1 MSERAERG
9 KMANDKY
16 SGSYNAGPQLPSY
29 MKKNVTTAKR
39 ATQATATRST
49 AKSGASSARTSAAA
63 KRTTTAHSTVTR
75 STTTRSTAS
84 HSSARG
90 STARSSSTRSSATHS
105 TAARSNS
112 AHSTAAKANTQR
124 TANQAQHKKHK
135 KKKSGSGAL
144 KWIALAAAALVCVII
159 IVSIANSGGADAVA
173 DMDKLMQTGKRFKA
187 GVKLIG
193 VDVSGMTPEEAT
205 GLVKNAAEKKLK
217 TVAVTISCGENSWTL
232 DSAAMG
238 MGYDIADAL
247 ADGLNFGRGEDDN
260 TVVITGAGVGEFDAK
275 YTWDREKIISA
286 LTAMSQTV
294 NTEATAAYA
303 EPVTDW
309 EQEERFIYHTGEE
322 GITLNEEATADAIE
336 KALEQGD
343 FECTV
348 EATVNAVL
356 PGGSIEELKAATS
369 FIASYTT
376 KFSARKD
383 DEVKQ
388 NRKFNIQKAADIIN
402 GNTVQPGEEWSFNTV
417 VGPRTYE
424 LGWKGANGI
433 SGGKE
438 YTIQAGGGICQV
450 STTLYNALLC
460 ANMEIVDRRA
470 HTIPSDYVP
479 IGLDATVD
487 TRGIDFVWK
496 NNTDMPV
503 YIFAKV
509 EKVEGSSSRHTIT
522 VYVYGTPL
530 PEGVTYQSRNEIK
543 EQASRQSEAIYTND
557 PSIPTGYQLE
567 RVQGHKYYVAEAY
580 QDKYV
585 DGKLVES
592 KLLYTDKYKGNPPEV
607 SIGTGAALA
616 AGQTPDPSWKPYGTA
631 LEDAN

>member
-1 MSERAERG
+1 
-9 KMANDKY
+9 MANDKY

-29 MKKNVTTAKR
+29 MKKNTAAAKR
-39 ATQATATRST
+39 TAAQGTAARS
-49 AKSGASSARTSAAA
+49 AAQSARTSAAA
-63 KRTTTAHSTVTR
+63 KRTTAAHGT
-75 STTTRSTAS
+75 
-84 HSSARG
+84 
-90 STARSSSTRSSATHS
+90 ATHS
-105 TAARSNS
+105 TAARGTTSRS
-112 AHSTAAKANTQR
+112 YARSSAQHSAAARSSATRSTAAHSTAAKANTR
-124 TANQAQHKKHK
+124 HAANQVQHKKRK
-135 KKKSGSGAL
+135 RKKSGSGAL

-159 IVSIANSGGADAVA
+159 IISISNSSGADAVA

-217 TVAVTISCGENSWTL
+217 TVAVTIGSGENSWTL
-232 DSAAMG
+232 DSDAMG
-238 MGYDIADAL
+238 MGYDIAEAL

-260 TVVITGAGVGEFDAK
+260 TVVITGAGEGEFDAK
-275 YTWDREKIISA
+275 YTWDRGKIISA
-286 LTAMSQTV
+286 LAAMSQSI

-309 EQEERFIYHTGEE
+309 SQEERFIYHAGEE

-336 KALEQGD
+336 KALGQGE
-343 FECTV
+343 FVCTV

-356 PGGSIEELKAATS
+356 PGGNIDDLKAATS

-376 KFSARKD
+376 KFSARRD

-402 GNTVQPGEEWSFNTV
+402 GNTIQPGEEWSFNTV

-479 IGLDATVD
+479 VGLDATVD

-496 NNTDMPV
+496 NNTDMPA
-503 YIFAKV
+503 YIFARV

-522 VYVYGTPL
+522 VYVYGKPL
-530 PEGVTYQSRNEIK
+530 PEGVTYQSRNEII
-543 EQASRQSEAIYTND
+543 EERSRQDEAIYTND
-557 PSIPTGYQLE
+557 ASIPTGYQLE

-585 DGKLVES
+585 DGKLAES

-607 SIGTGAALA
+607 SIGTGAPLA
-616 AGQTPDPSWKPYGTA
+616 SGQTPDPAWKPYGTP

>member
-1 MSERAERG
+1 MPKRAERG

-29 MKKNVTTAKR
+29 MKKNTTAAKR
-39 ATQATATRST
+39 TAAQGTAARST
-49 AKSGASSARTSAAA
+49 APSARTSAAA
-63 KRTTTAHSTVTR
+63 KRTTATR
-75 STTTRSTAS
+75 STATRSTAS
-84 HSSARG
+84 RSSARS
-90 STARSSSTRSSATHS
+90 STAHSAAARSTASRSSARSST
-105 TAARSNS
+105 
-112 AHSTAAKANTQR
+112 AHSAAAKANTR
-124 TANQAQHKKHK
+124 HAANQVQHKKRK
-135 KKKSGSGAL
+135 RKKSGSGAL
-144 KWIALAAAALVCVII
+144 KWIALAAAALICVII

-217 TVAVTISCGENSWTL
+217 TVAVTISSGENSWTL
-232 DSAAMG
+232 DSDAMG

-260 TVVITGAGVGEFDAK
+260 TVVITDGGVGEFDAK
-275 YTWDREKIISA
+275 YTWDRGKIISA
-286 LTAMSQTV
+286 LAAMSQSI

-309 EQEERFIYHTGEE
+309 SQEERFIYHAGEE

-336 KALEQGD
+336 KALEQGE
-343 FECTV
+343 FVCTV

-356 PGGSIEELKAATS
+356 PGGNIDDLKAATS

-376 KFSARKD
+376 KFSARRD

-402 GNTVQPGEEWSFNTV
+402 GNTIQPGEEWSFNTV

-479 IGLDATVD
+479 VGLDATVD

-496 NNTDMPV
+496 NNTDMPA

-509 EKVEGSSSRHTIT
+509 ENVEGSSSRHTIT
-522 VYVYGTPL
+522 VYVYGKPL
-530 PEGVTYQSRNEIK
+530 PEGVTYQSRNEII
-543 EQASRQSEAIYTND
+543 EERSRQDEAIYTND
-557 PSIPTGYQLE
+557 ASIPTGYQLE

-585 DGKLVES
+585 DGKLAES

-607 SIGTGAALA
+607 SIGTGAPLA
-616 AGQTPDPSWKPYGTA
+616 SGQTPDPAWQPYGTA
-631 LEDAN
+631 LKDAN

>member
-1 MSERAERG
+1 
-9 KMANDKY
+9 MANDKY

-29 MKKNVTTAKR
+29 MKKNTTAAKR
-39 ATQATATRST
+39 TAAQGTATRS
-49 AKSGASSARTSAAA
+49 AASSARTSAAA
-63 KRTTTAHSTVTR
+63 KRTTAAHTTATR
-75 STTTRSTAS
+75 STATRSTATRSTAS
-84 HSSARG
+84 RSSARG
-90 STARSSSTRSSATHS
+90 SAQHGAAT
-105 TAARSNS
+105 
-112 AHSTAAKANTQR
+112 HSTAAKANTR
-124 TANQAQHKKHK
+124 HAANQVQHKKRK
-135 KKKSGSGAL
+135 RKKSGSGAL

-159 IVSIANSGGADAVA
+159 IISISNSSGADAVA

-217 TVAVTISCGENSWTL
+217 TVAVTISSGENSWTL
-232 DSAAMG
+232 DSDAMG
-238 MGYDIADAL
+238 MGYDIAEAL

-260 TVVITGAGVGEFDAK
+260 TVVITGAGEGEFDAK
-275 YTWDREKIISA
+275 YTWDRGKIISA
-286 LTAMSQTV
+286 LAAMSQSI

-309 EQEERFIYHTGEE
+309 SQEERFIYHAGEE

-336 KALEQGD
+336 KALGQGE
-343 FECTV
+343 FVCTV

-356 PGGSIEELKAATS
+356 PGGNIDDLKAATS

-376 KFSARKD
+376 KFSARRD

-402 GNTVQPGEEWSFNTV
+402 GNTIQPGEEWSFNTV

-479 IGLDATVD
+479 VGLDATVD

-496 NNTDMPV
+496 NNTDMPA
-503 YIFAKV
+503 YIFARV
-509 EKVEGSSSRHTIT
+509 EKVEGSSSRNTIT
-522 VYVYGTPL
+522 VYVYGKPL
-530 PEGVTYQSRNEIK
+530 PEGVTYKSRNEII
-543 EQASRQSEAIYTND
+543 EEASRQAEAIYTND
-557 PSIPTGYQLE
+557 ASIPTGYQLE

-585 DGKLVES
+585 DGKLAES

-607 SIGTGAALA
+607 SIGTGAPLA
-616 AGQTPDPSWKPYGTA
+616 SGQTPDPAWKPYGTP

>member
-1 MSERAERG
+1 
-9 KMANDKY
+9 MANDKY

-29 MKKNVTTAKR
+29 MKKKVTTAKR
-39 ATQATATRST
+39 TTQPAAARST
-49 AKSGASSARTSAAA
+49 AKSGAASARTSAAA
-63 KRTTTAHSTVTR
+63 KRTTT
-75 STTTRSTAS
+75 TRSTAERS
-84 HSSARG
+84 TTSRSSARG
-90 STARSSSTRSSATHS
+90 SAQHGAATRS
-105 TAARSNS
+105 TA
-112 AHSTAAKANTQR
+112 AHSTAAKANTRR
-124 TANQAQHKKHK
+124 TANQAQHKKRK
-135 KKKSGSGAL
+135 RKKSGSGAL
-144 KWIALAAAALVCVII
+144 KWIALAAAALICVIV
-159 IVSIANSGGADAVA
+159 IVSVSNSGGADAVA

-217 TVAVTISCGENSWTL
+217 TVAVTISSGENSWTL

-260 TVVITGAGVGEFDAK
+260 TVVITDGGVGEFDAK
-275 YTWDREKIISA
+275 YTWDRGKIISA
-286 LTAMSQTV
+286 LAAMSQSI

-309 EQEERFIYHTGEE
+309 SQEERFIYHAGEE

-336 KALEQGD
+336 KALGQGE
-343 FECTV
+343 FVCTV

-356 PGGSIEELKAATS
+356 PGGNIDDLKAATS

-376 KFSARKD
+376 KFSARRD

-402 GNTVQPGEEWSFNTV
+402 GNTIQPGEEWSFNTV

-479 IGLDATVD
+479 VGLDATVD

-496 NNTDMPV
+496 NNTDMPA

-509 EKVEGSSSRHTIT
+509 ENVEGSSSRHTIT
-522 VYVYGTPL
+522 VYVYGKPL
-530 PEGVTYQSRNEIK
+530 PEGVTYQSRNEII
-543 EQASRQSEAIYTND
+543 EERSRQDEAIYTND
-557 PSIPTGYQLE
+557 ASIPTGYQLE

-585 DGKLVES
+585 DGKLAES

-607 SIGTGAALA
+607 SIGAGAPLA
-616 AGQTPDPSWKPYGTA
+616 SGQTPDPAWQPYGTA
-631 LEDAN
+631 LKDAN

>member
-1 MSERAERG
+1 
-9 KMANDKY
+9 MANDKY
-16 SGSYNAGPQLPSY
+16 SGGYNAGPQLPSY
-29 MKKNVTTAKR
+29 MKKKVTTAKR
-39 ATQATATRST
+39 TTQPAAARST
-49 AKSGASSARTSAAA
+49 AASARTSAAA
-63 KRTTTAHSTVTR
+63 KRTTT
-75 STTTRSTAS
+75 TRSTAERS
-84 HSSARG
+84 TTSRSSARS
-90 STARSSSTRSSATHS
+90 STAHSAAARSSATRS
-105 TAARSNS
+105 TA
-112 AHSTAAKANTQR
+112 AHSTAAKANTR
-124 TANQAQHKKHK
+124 HAANQVQHKKRK
-135 KKKSGSGAL
+135 RKKSGSGAL
-144 KWIALAAAALVCVII
+144 KWIALAAAALICVIV

-217 TVAVTISCGENSWTL
+217 TVAVTISSGENSWTL
-232 DSAAMG
+232 DSDAMG

-260 TVVITGAGVGEFDAK
+260 TVVITDGGVGEFDAK
-275 YTWDREKIISA
+275 YTWDRGKIMSA
-286 LTAMSQTV
+286 LAAMSQSI

-309 EQEERFIYHTGEE
+309 TQEERFIYHAGEE

-336 KALEQGD
+336 KALGQGE
-343 FECTV
+343 FVCTV

-356 PGGSIEELKAATS
+356 PGGNIDDLKAATS

-376 KFSARKD
+376 KFSARRD

-402 GNTVQPGEEWSFNTV
+402 GNTIQPGEEWSFNTV

-438 YTIQAGGGICQV
+438 YTIQAGGGICQP

-470 HTIPSDYVP
+470 HSIPSDYVP
-479 IGLDATVD
+479 VGLDATVD
-487 TRGIDFVWK
+487 TRGLDFVWR

-503 YIFAKV
+503 YIFARV
-509 EKVEGSSSRHTIT
+509 EKVEGSSSRNTIT
-522 VYVYGTPL
+522 VYVYGKPL
-530 PEGVTYQSRNEIK
+530 PEGVTYKSRSEIV
-543 EQASRQSEAIYTND
+543 EEHSRQDEVIYTND

-607 SIGTGAALA
+607 SIGTGAPLA
-616 AGQTPDPSWKPYGTA
+616 SGQTPDPAWKPYGTP

>member
-1 MSERAERG
+1 
-9 KMANDKY
+9 MANDKY

-29 MKKNVTTAKR
+29 MKKKVTTAKR
-39 ATQATATRST
+39 TTQPAAARST
-49 AKSGASSARTSAAA
+49 AKSGAASARTSAAA
-63 KRTTTAHSTVTR
+63 KRTTT
-75 STTTRSTAS
+75 TRSTAERS
-84 HSSARG
+84 TTSRSSARG
-90 STARSSSTRSSATHS
+90 SAQHGAATRS
-105 TAARSNS
+105 TA
-112 AHSTAAKANTQR
+112 AHSTAAKANTRR
-124 TANQAQHKKHK
+124 TANQAQHKKRK
-135 KKKSGSGAL
+135 RKKSGSGAL
-144 KWIALAAAALVCVII
+144 KWIALAAAALICVII

-217 TVAVTISCGENSWTL
+217 TVAVTISSGENSWTL
-232 DSAAMG
+232 DSDAMG

-260 TVVITGAGVGEFDAK
+260 TVVITGGGVGEFDAK
-275 YTWDREKIISA
+275 YTWDRGKIMSA
-286 LTAMSQTV
+286 LAAMSQSI

-309 EQEERFIYHTGEE
+309 TQEERFIYHTGEE

-336 KALEQGD
+336 KALEQGE
-343 FECTV
+343 FVCTV

-356 PGGSIEELKAATS
+356 PGGNIDDLKAATS

-376 KFSARKD
+376 KFSARRD

-402 GNTVQPGEEWSFNTV
+402 GNTIQPGEEWSFNTA

-479 IGLDATVD
+479 VGLDATVD

-496 NNTDMPV
+496 NNTDMPS

-509 EKVEGSSSRHTIT
+509 ENVEGSSSRHTIT
-522 VYVYGTPL
+522 VYVYGKPL
-530 PEGVTYQSRNEIK
+530 PEGVTYKSRNEII
-543 EQASRQSEAIYTND
+543 EEASRQAEAIYTND

-585 DGKLVES
+585 DGKLAES

-607 SIGTGAALA
+607 SIGTGAPLA
-616 AGQTPDPSWKPYGTA
+616 SGQTPDPAWQPYGTA
-631 LEDAN
+631 LKDAN

>member
-1 MSERAERG
+1 
-9 KMANDKY
+9 MANDKY

-29 MKKNVTTAKR
+29 MKKNTTAAKR
-39 ATQATATRST
+39 TAAQGTATRS
-49 AKSGASSARTSAAA
+49 AASSARTSAAA
-63 KRTTTAHSTVTR
+63 KRTTAAHTTA
-75 STTTRSTAS
+75 TRSTATRS
-84 HSSARG
+84 TATRSTAKRSSARG
-90 STARSSSTRSSATHS
+90 SAQHGAAT
-105 TAARSNS
+105 
-112 AHSTAAKANTQR
+112 HSTAAKANTR
-124 TANQAQHKKHK
+124 HAANQVQHKKRK
-135 KKKSGSGAL
+135 RKKSGSGAL
-144 KWIALAAAALVCVII
+144 KWIALAAAALICVII

-217 TVAVTISCGENSWTL
+217 TVAVTISSGENSWTL
-232 DSAAMG
+232 DSDAMG
-238 MGYDIADAL
+238 MGYDIAEAL

-260 TVVITGAGVGEFDAK
+260 TVVITGAGEGEFDAK
-275 YTWDREKIISA
+275 YTWDRGKIISA
-286 LTAMSQTV
+286 LAAMSQSI

-309 EQEERFIYHTGEE
+309 TQEERFIYHTGEE

-336 KALEQGD
+336 KALGQGE
-343 FECTV
+343 FVCTV

-356 PGGSIEELKAATS
+356 PGGNIDDLKAATS

-376 KFSARKD
+376 KFSARRD

-402 GNTVQPGEEWSFNTV
+402 GNTIQPGEEWSFNTV

-479 IGLDATVD
+479 VGLDATVD

-496 NNTDMPV
+496 NNTDMPA

-509 EKVEGSSSRHTIT
+509 EKVEGSSSRNTIT
-522 VYVYGTPL
+522 VYVYGKPL
-530 PEGVTYQSRNEIK
+530 PEGVTYQSRNEII
-543 EQASRQSEAIYTND
+543 EERSRQDEAIYTND
-557 PSIPTGYQLE
+557 ASIPTGYQLE

-585 DGKLVES
+585 DGKLAES

-607 SIGTGAALA
+607 SIGTGAPLA
-616 AGQTPDPSWKPYGTA
+616 SGQTPDPAWKPYGTP

>member
-1 MSERAERG
+1 
-9 KMANDKY
+9 MANDKY

-29 MKKNVTTAKR
+29 MKKNTTAAKR
-39 ATQATATRST
+39 TAAQGTATRS
-49 AKSGASSARTSAAA
+49 AASSARTSAAA
-63 KRTTTAHSTVTR
+63 KRTTAAHTTATR
-75 STTTRSTAS
+75 STATRSTAS
-84 HSSARG
+84 RSSARG
-90 STARSSSTRSSATHS
+90 SAQHGAATRS
-105 TAARSNS
+105 TA
-112 AHSTAAKANTQR
+112 AHSTAAKANTR
-124 TANQAQHKKHK
+124 HAANQVQHKKRK
-135 KKKSGSGAL
+135 RKKSGSGAL

-159 IVSIANSGGADAVA
+159 IISISNSSGADAVA

-217 TVAVTISCGENSWTL
+217 TVAVTISSGENSWTL
-232 DSAAMG
+232 DSDAMG
-238 MGYDIADAL
+238 MGYDIAEAL

-260 TVVITGAGVGEFDAK
+260 TVVITGAGEGEFDAK
-275 YTWDREKIISA
+275 YTWDRGKIISA
-286 LTAMSQTV
+286 LAAMSQSI

-303 EPVTDW
+303 E
-309 EQEERFIYHTGEE
+309 ERFIYHAGEE

-336 KALEQGD
+336 KALGQGE
-343 FECTV
+343 FVCTV

-356 PGGSIEELKAATS
+356 PGGNIDDLKAATS

-376 KFSARKD
+376 KFSARRD

-402 GNTVQPGEEWSFNTV
+402 GNTIQPGEEWSFNTV

-479 IGLDATVD
+479 VGLDATVD

-496 NNTDMPV
+496 NNTDMPA
-503 YIFAKV
+503 YIFARV
-509 EKVEGSSSRHTIT
+509 EKVEGSSSRNTIT
-522 VYVYGTPL
+522 VYVYGKPL
-530 PEGVTYQSRNEIK
+530 PEGVTYKSRNEII
-543 EQASRQSEAIYTND
+543 EEASRQAEAIYTND
-557 PSIPTGYQLE
+557 ASIPTGYQLE

-585 DGKLVES
+585 DGKLAES

-607 SIGTGAALA
+607 SIGTGAPLA
-616 AGQTPDPSWKPYGTA
+616 SGQTPDPAWKPYGTP

>member
-1 MSERAERG
+1 
-9 KMANDKY
+9 MANDKY

-29 MKKNVTTAKR
+29 MKKNTTAAKR
-39 ATQATATRST
+39 TAAQGTATRS
-49 AKSGASSARTSAAA
+49 AASSARTSAAA
-63 KRTTTAHSTVTR
+63 KRTTAAHTTATR
-75 STTTRSTAS
+75 STATRSTATRSTAS
-84 HSSARG
+84 RSSARG
-90 STARSSSTRSSATHS
+90 SAQHGAAT
-105 TAARSNS
+105 
-112 AHSTAAKANTQR
+112 HSTAAKANTR
-124 TANQAQHKKHK
+124 HAANQVQHKKRK
-135 KKKSGSGAL
+135 RKKSGSGAL
-144 KWIALAAAALVCVII
+144 KWIALAAAALICVII

-217 TVAVTISCGENSWTL
+217 TVAVTISSGENSWTL
-232 DSAAMG
+232 DSDAMG
-238 MGYDIADAL
+238 MGYDIAEAL

-260 TVVITGAGVGEFDAK
+260 TVVITGAGDGEFDAK
-275 YTWDREKIISA
+275 YTWDRGKIISA
-286 LTAMSQTV
+286 LAAMSQSI

-309 EQEERFIYHTGEE
+309 TQEERFIYHTGEE

-336 KALEQGD
+336 KALGQGE
-343 FECTV
+343 FVCTV

-356 PGGSIEELKAATS
+356 PGGNIDDLKAATS

-376 KFSARKD
+376 KFSARRD

-402 GNTVQPGEEWSFNTV
+402 GNTIQPGEEWSFNTV

-479 IGLDATVD
+479 VGLDATVD

-496 NNTDMPV
+496 NNTDMPA

-509 EKVEGSSSRHTIT
+509 EKVEGSSSRNTIT
-522 VYVYGTPL
+522 VYVYGKPL
-530 PEGVTYQSRNEIK
+530 PEGVTYQSRNEII
-543 EQASRQSEAIYTND
+543 EERSRQDEAIYTND
-557 PSIPTGYQLE
+557 ASIPTGYQLE

-585 DGKLVES
+585 DGKLAES

-607 SIGTGAALA
+607 SIGTGAPLA
-616 AGQTPDPSWKPYGTA
+616 SGQTPDPAWKPYGTP

>member
-1 MSERAERG
+1 MPERAERG

-29 MKKNVTTAKR
+29 MKKNMTTAKR
-39 ATQATATRST
+39 TTQPAAARST
-49 AKSGASSARTSAAA
+49 AKSGAASARTSAAA
-63 KRTTTAHSTVTR
+63 KRTTAAHTTA
-75 STTTRSTAS
+75 TRSTAS
-84 HSSARG
+84 RSSARS
-90 STARSSSTRSSATHS
+90 STAHSAAARSSATRS
-105 TAARSNS
+105 TA
-112 AHSTAAKANTQR
+112 AHSTAAKANTR
-124 TANQAQHKKHK
+124 HAANQVQHKKRK
-135 KKKSGSGAL
+135 RKKSGSSAL
-144 KWIALAAAALVCVII
+144 KWIALAATALICVII

-217 TVAVTISCGENSWTL
+217 TVAVTISSGENSWTL
-232 DSAAMG
+232 DSDAMG

-260 TVVITGAGVGEFDAK
+260 TVVITDGGVGEFDAK
-275 YTWDREKIISA
+275 YTWDRGKIISA
-286 LTAMSQTV
+286 LAAMSQSI

-309 EQEERFIYHTGEE
+309 SQEERFIYHAGEE

-336 KALEQGD
+336 KALEQGE
-343 FECTV
+343 FVCTV

-356 PGGSIEELKAATS
+356 PGGNIDDLKAATS

-376 KFSARKD
+376 KFSARRD

-402 GNTVQPGEEWSFNTV
+402 GNTIQPGEEWSFNTV

-433 SGGKE
+433 SGGKK

-479 IGLDATVD
+479 VGLDATVD

-496 NNTDMPV
+496 NNTDMPA

-509 EKVEGSSSRHTIT
+509 ENVEGSSSRHTIT
-522 VYVYGTPL
+522 VYVYGKPL
-530 PEGVTYQSRNEIK
+530 PEGVTYQSRNEII
-543 EQASRQSEAIYTND
+543 EERSRLDGAIYTND
-557 PSIPTGYQLE
+557 ASIPTGYQVE
-567 RVQGHKYYVAEAY
+567 DIQGHKYYVAEAY

-585 DGKLVES
+585 DGKLAES
-592 KLLYTDKYKGNPPEV
+592 KLLYTDTYGGNVPEV
-607 SIGTGAALA
+607 RVGTGAPLA
-616 AGQTPDPSWKPYGTA
+616 SGQTPDPAWQPYGTA
-631 LEDAN
+631 LKDAN

>member
-1 MSERAERG
+1 
-9 KMANDKY
+9 MANDKY

-29 MKKNVTTAKR
+29 MKKNTTAAKR
-39 ATQATATRST
+39 TAAQGTATRS
-49 AKSGASSARTSAAA
+49 AASSARTSAAA
-63 KRTTTAHSTVTR
+63 KRTTAAHTNATR
-75 STTTRSTAS
+75 STATRSTATRSTAS
-84 HSSARG
+84 RSSARG
-90 STARSSSTRSSATHS
+90 SAQHGAAT
-105 TAARSNS
+105 
-112 AHSTAAKANTQR
+112 HSTAAKANTR
-124 TANQAQHKKHK
+124 HAANQVQHKKRK
-135 KKKSGSGAL
+135 RKKSGSGAL
-144 KWIALAAAALVCVII
+144 KWIALAAAALICVII

-217 TVAVTISCGENSWTL
+217 TVAVTISSGENSWTL
-232 DSAAMG
+232 DSDAMG
-238 MGYDIADAL
+238 MGYDIAEAL

-260 TVVITGAGVGEFDAK
+260 TVVITGAGEGEFDAK
-275 YTWDREKIISA
+275 YTWDRGKIISA
-286 LTAMSQTV
+286 LAAMSQSI

-309 EQEERFIYHTGEE
+309 TQEERFIYHTGEE

-336 KALEQGD
+336 KALGQGE
-343 FECTV
+343 FVCTV

-356 PGGSIEELKAATS
+356 PGGNIDDLKAATS

-376 KFSARKD
+376 KFSARRD

-402 GNTVQPGEEWSFNTV
+402 GNTIQPGEEWSFNTV

-479 IGLDATVD
+479 VGLDATVD

-496 NNTDMPV
+496 NNTDMPA

-509 EKVEGSSSRHTIT
+509 EKVEGSSSRNTIT
-522 VYVYGTPL
+522 VYVYGKPL
-530 PEGVTYQSRNEIK
+530 PEGVTYQSRNEII
-543 EQASRQSEAIYTND
+543 EERSRQDEAIYTND
-557 PSIPTGYQLE
+557 ASIPTGYQLE

-585 DGKLVES
+585 DGKLAES

-607 SIGTGAALA
+607 SIGTGAPLA
-616 AGQTPDPSWKPYGTA
+616 SGQTPDPAWKPYGTP

>member
-1 MSERAERG
+1 
-9 KMANDKY
+9 MANDKY

-29 MKKNVTTAKR
+29 MKKKVTTAKR
-39 ATQATATRST
+39 TTQPAAARST
-49 AKSGASSARTSAAA
+49 AKSGAASSRTSAAA
-63 KRTTTAHSTVTR
+63 KRTTT
-75 STTTRSTAS
+75 TRSTAE
-84 HSSARG
+84 R
-90 STARSSSTRSSATHS
+90 STASRSSASGSAQHGAATRS
-105 TAARSNS
+105 TA
-112 AHSTAAKANTQR
+112 AHSTAAKANTRR
-124 TANQAQHKKHK
+124 TANQVQHKKRK
-135 KKKSGSGAL
+135 RKKSGSGAL
-144 KWIALAAAALVCVII
+144 KWITLAAAALICVIV
-159 IVSIANSGGADAVA
+159 IVSVSNSGGADAVA

-217 TVAVTISCGENSWTL
+217 TVAVTISSGENSWTL
-232 DSAAMG
+232 DSDAMG

-260 TVVITGAGVGEFDAK
+260 TVVITDGGVGEFDAK
-275 YTWDREKIISA
+275 YTWDRGKIISA
-286 LTAMSQTV
+286 LAAMSQSI

-309 EQEERFIYHTGEE
+309 SQEERFIYHAGEE

-336 KALEQGD
+336 KALEQGE
-343 FECTV
+343 FVCTV

-356 PGGSIEELKAATS
+356 PGGNIDDLKAATS

-376 KFSARKD
+376 KFSARRD

-402 GNTVQPGEEWSFNTV
+402 GNTIQPGEEWSFNTV

-479 IGLDATVD
+479 VGLDATVD

-496 NNTDMPV
+496 NNTDMPA

-509 EKVEGSSSRHTIT
+509 ENVEGSSSRHTIT
-522 VYVYGTPL
+522 VYVYGKPL
-530 PEGVTYQSRNEIK
+530 PEGVTYQSRNEII
-543 EQASRQSEAIYTND
+543 EERSRQDEAIYTND
-557 PSIPTGYQLE
+557 ASIPTGYQLE

-585 DGKLVES
+585 DGKLAES

-607 SIGTGAALA
+607 SIGTGAPLA
-616 AGQTPDPSWKPYGTA
+616 SGQTPDPAWQPYGTA
-631 LEDAN
+631 LKDAN

>member
-1 MSERAERG
+1 MPERAERG

-29 MKKNVTTAKR
+29 MKKKVTTAKR
-39 ATQATATRST
+39 TTQPAAARST
-49 AKSGASSARTSAAA
+49 AKSGAASARTSAAA
-63 KRTTTAHSTVTR
+63 KRTTT
-75 STTTRSTAS
+75 TRSTAERS
-84 HSSARG
+84 TASRSSARSNAQH
-90 STARSSSTRSSATHS
+90 STAARTSAARSTATHS
-105 TAARSNS
+105 TAT
-112 AHSTAAKANTQR
+112 HSTAAKANTR
-124 TANQAQHKKHK
+124 HAANQAQHKKRK
-135 KKKSGSGAL
+135 RKKSGSGVL
-144 KWIALAAAALVCVII
+144 RWIALAAAALICVIV
-159 IVSIANSGGADAVA
+159 IVSVSNSGGADAVA

-217 TVAVTISCGENSWTL
+217 TVAVTISSGENSWTL

-260 TVVITGAGVGEFDAK
+260 TVVITGGGIGEFDAK
-275 YTWDREKIISA
+275 YTWDREKIMSA
-286 LTAMSQTV
+286 LAAMSQSI

-309 EQEERFIYHTGEE
+309 TQEERFIYHTGEE

-336 KALEQGD
+336 KALEQGE
-343 FECTV
+343 FVCTV

-356 PGGSIEELKAATS
+356 PGGSIDDLKAATS

-376 KFSARKD
+376 KFSARRD

-402 GNTVQPGEEWSFNTV
+402 GNTIQPGEEWSFNTV

-438 YTIQAGGGICQV
+438 YTIQAGGGICQP

-470 HTIPSDYVP
+470 HSIPSDYVP
-479 IGLDATVD
+479 VGLDATVD
-487 TRGIDFVWK
+487 TRGLDFVWR

-503 YIFAKV
+503 YIFARV

-522 VYVYGTPL
+522 VYVYGKPL
-530 PEGVTYQSRNEIK
+530 PEGVTYKSRSEIV
-543 EQASRQSEAIYTND
+543 EEHSRQDEVIYTND

-607 SIGTGAALA
+607 SIGTGAPLA
-616 AGQTPDPSWKPYGTA
+616 SGQTPDPAWKPYGTP

>member
-1 MSERAERG
+1 
-9 KMANDKY
+9 MANDKY

-29 MKKNVTTAKR
+29 MKKNVTAAKR
-39 ATQATATRST
+39 TTQATATRST
-49 AKSGASSARTSAAA
+49 AKSGAVSARTSAAS
-63 KRTTTAHSTVTR
+63 KRTAVTHSTA
-75 STTTRSTAS
+75 TRSTA
-84 HSSARG
+84 
-90 STARSSSTRSSATHS
+90 TRS
-105 TAARSNS
+105 TAARSSS
-112 AHSTAAKANTQR
+112 AHGTAAKANTR
-124 TANQAQHKKHK
+124 HTANQAQHKKRK

-159 IVSIANSGGADAVA
+159 IVSIANSSGADAVA

-217 TVAVTISCGENSWTL
+217 TVAVTISSGENSWTL
-232 DSAAMG
+232 DADAMG

-247 ADGLNFGRGEDDN
+247 ADGLNFGRGADDN
-260 TVVITGAGVGEFDAK
+260 TVVITGGGVGEFDAR
-275 YTWDREKIISA
+275 YTWDREKILTA
-286 LTAMSQTV
+286 LAAMSQSI

-309 EQEERFIYHTGEE
+309 SQEERFIYHTGEE

-336 KALEQGD
+336 KALEQGE

-356 PGGSIEELKAATS
+356 PGGSIDELKAATS

-376 KFSARKD
+376 KFSARRD

-402 GNTVQPGEEWSFNTV
+402 GNTIQPGEEWSFNTV

-479 IGLDATVD
+479 VGLDATVD

-496 NNTDMPV
+496 NNTDMPA
-503 YIFAKV
+503 YIFARV
-509 EKVEGSSSRHTIT
+509 ESVEGSSSRHTIT
-522 VYVYGTPL
+522 VYVYGKPL
-530 PEGVTYQSRNEIK
+530 PEGVAYQSRNEII
-543 EQASRQSEAIYTND
+543 EERSRQDEAIYTND
-557 PSIPTGYQLE
+557 ASIPTGYQLE

-607 SIGTGAALA
+607 SIGTGAPLA
-616 AGQTPDPSWKPYGTA
+616 AGQKPDESWQPYGTA
-631 LEDAN
+631 LKDAN

>member
-1 MSERAERG
+1 MPERAERG

-29 MKKNVTTAKR
+29 MKKNTTAAKR
-39 ATQATATRST
+39 TAAQGTATRS
-49 AKSGASSARTSAAA
+49 AAPSARTSAAA
-63 KRTTTAHSTVTR
+63 KRTTAAHTTA
-75 STTTRSTAS
+75 TRSTAS
-84 HSSARG
+84 RSSARG
-90 STARSSSTRSSATHS
+90 SAQHGAATRS
-105 TAARSNS
+105 TA
-112 AHSTAAKANTQR
+112 AHSTAAKANTR
-124 TANQAQHKKHK
+124 HAANQVQHKKRK
-135 KKKSGSGAL
+135 RKKSGSGAL
-144 KWIALAAAALVCVII
+144 KWIALAAAALICVII

-217 TVAVTISCGENSWTL
+217 TVAVTISSGENSWTL
-232 DSAAMG
+232 DSDAMG

-260 TVVITGAGVGEFDAK
+260 TVVITDGGVGEFDAK
-275 YTWDREKIISA
+275 YTWDRGKIISA
-286 LTAMSQTV
+286 LAAMSQSI

-309 EQEERFIYHTGEE
+309 SQEERFIYHTGEE

-336 KALEQGD
+336 KALEQGE
-343 FECTV
+343 FVCTV

-356 PGGSIEELKAATS
+356 PGGNIDDLKAATS

-376 KFSARKD
+376 KFSARRD

-402 GNTVQPGEEWSFNTV
+402 GNTIQPGEEWSFNTV

-479 IGLDATVD
+479 VGLDATVD

-496 NNTDMPV
+496 NNTGYARV
-503 YIFAKV
+503 YIRQGGKRGRQLQPPYHNRLRLRQTAPR
-509 EKVEGSSSRHTIT
+509 G
-522 VYVYGTPL
+522 
-530 PEGVTYQSRNEIK
+530 RNVSIK
-543 EQASRQSEAIYTND
+543 ERDNRGTFPPGRGNI
-557 PSIPTGYQLE
+557 
-567 RVQGHKYYVAEAY
+567 HKRRFHTHGLSA
-580 QDKYV
+580 
-585 DGKLVES
+585 
-592 KLLYTDKYKGNPPEV
+592 
-607 SIGTGAALA
+607 
-616 AGQTPDPSWKPYGTA
+616 
-631 LEDAN
+631 

>member
-1 MSERAERG
+1 
-9 KMANDKY
+9 MANDKY

-29 MKKNVTTAKR
+29 MKKNTTAAKR
-39 ATQATATRST
+39 TAAQGTATRS
-49 AKSGASSARTSAAA
+49 AASSARTSAAA
-63 KRTTTAHSTVTR
+63 KRTTAAHTTATR
-75 STTTRSTAS
+75 STATRSTATRSTAS
-84 HSSARG
+84 RSSARG
-90 STARSSSTRSSATHS
+90 SAQHGAAT
-105 TAARSNS
+105 
-112 AHSTAAKANTQR
+112 HSTAAKANTR
-124 TANQAQHKKHK
+124 HAANQVQHKKRK
-135 KKKSGSGAL
+135 RKKSGSGAL
-144 KWIALAAAALVCVII
+144 KWIALAAAALICVII

-217 TVAVTISCGENSWTL
+217 TVAVTISSGENSWTL
-232 DSAAMG
+232 DSDAMG
-238 MGYDIADAL
+238 MGYDIAEAL

-260 TVVITGAGVGEFDAK
+260 TVVITGAGEGEFDAK
-275 YTWDREKIISA
+275 YTWDRGKIISA
-286 LTAMSQTV
+286 LAAMSQSI

-309 EQEERFIYHTGEE
+309 TQEERFIYHAGEE

-336 KALEQGD
+336 KALGQGE
-343 FECTV
+343 FVCTV

-356 PGGSIEELKAATS
+356 PGGNIDDLKAATS

-376 KFSARKD
+376 KFSDRRD

-479 IGLDATVD
+479 VGLDATVD

-496 NNTDMPV
+496 NNTDMPA
-503 YIFAKV
+503 YIFARV

-522 VYVYGTPL
+522 VYVYGKPL
-530 PEGVTYQSRNEIK
+530 PEGVTYQSRNEII
-543 EQASRQSEAIYTND
+543 EERSRQDEAIYTND
-557 PSIPTGYQLE
+557 ASIPTGYQLE

-585 DGKLVES
+585 DGKLAES

-607 SIGTGAALA
+607 SIGTGAPLA
-616 AGQTPDPSWKPYGTA
+616 SGQTPDPAWKPYGTP

>member
-1 MSERAERG
+1 
-9 KMANDKY
+9 MANDKY

-29 MKKNVTTAKR
+29 MKKNTAAAKR
-39 ATQATATRST
+39 TAAQGTAARST
-49 AKSGASSARTSAAA
+49 ASAARTSAAA
-63 KRTTTAHSTVTR
+63 KRTTAAHGT
-75 STTTRSTAS
+75 
-84 HSSARG
+84 
-90 STARSSSTRSSATHS
+90 ATHS
-105 TAARSNS
+105 TAARGTASRSS
-112 AHSTAAKANTQR
+112 ARSSAQHSTAARSTATHSTATRSTAAKANTRR
-124 TANQAQHKKHK
+124 TANQAQHKKRK
-135 KKKSGSGAL
+135 RKKSGSGAL
-144 KWIALAAAALVCVII
+144 KWITLAAAALICVIV
-159 IVSIANSGGADAVA
+159 IVSVSNSGGADAVA

-217 TVAVTISCGENSWTL
+217 TVAVTISSGENSWTL

-260 TVVITGAGVGEFDAK
+260 TVVITDGGVGEFDAK
-275 YTWDREKIISA
+275 YTWDRGKIISA
-286 LTAMSQTV
+286 LAAMSQSI

-309 EQEERFIYHTGEE
+309 TQEERFIYHAGEE

-336 KALEQGD
+336 KALEQGE
-343 FECTV
+343 FVCTV

-356 PGGSIEELKAATS
+356 PGGNIDDLKAATS

-376 KFSARKD
+376 KFSARRD

-402 GNTVQPGEEWSFNTV
+402 GNTIQPGEEWSFNTV

-438 YTIQAGGGICQV
+438 YTIQAGGGICQP

-470 HTIPSDYVP
+470 HSIPSDYVP
-479 IGLDATVD
+479 VGLDATVD
-487 TRGIDFVWK
+487 TRGLDFVWR

-503 YIFAKV
+503 YIFARV
-509 EKVEGSSSRHTIT
+509 EKVEGSSSRNTIT
-522 VYVYGTPL
+522 VYVYGKPL
-530 PEGVTYQSRNEIK
+530 PEGVTYKSRSEIV
-543 EQASRQSEAIYTND
+543 EEHSRQDEVIYTND

-585 DGKLVES
+585 DGKLAES

-607 SIGTGAALA
+607 SIGTGAPLA
-616 AGQTPDPSWKPYGTA
+616 PGQTPDPAWKPYGTP

>member
-1 MSERAERG
+1 
-9 KMANDKY
+9 MANDKY

-29 MKKNVTTAKR
+29 MKKNTTAAKR
-39 ATQATATRST
+39 TAAQGTATRS
-49 AKSGASSARTSAAA
+49 AASSARTSAAA
-63 KRTTTAHSTVTR
+63 KRTTAAHTTATR
-75 STTTRSTAS
+75 STATRSTAS
-84 HSSARG
+84 RSSARG
-90 STARSSSTRSSATHS
+90 SAQHGAATRS
-105 TAARSNS
+105 TA
-112 AHSTAAKANTQR
+112 AHSTAAKANTR
-124 TANQAQHKKHK
+124 HAANQAQHKKHK

-144 KWIALAAAALVCVII
+144 KWIALAAAALICVII
-159 IVSIANSGGADAVA
+159 IVSIANSSGADAVA

-217 TVAVTISCGENSWTL
+217 TVAVTISSGENSWTL
-232 DSAAMG
+232 DSDAMG
-238 MGYDIADAL
+238 MGYDIAEAL

-260 TVVITGAGVGEFDAK
+260 TVVITGAGEGEFDAK
-275 YTWDREKIISA
+275 YTWDRGKIISA
-286 LTAMSQTV
+286 LAAMSQSI

-309 EQEERFIYHTGEE
+309 SQEERFIYHAGEE

-336 KALEQGD
+336 KALGQGE
-343 FECTV
+343 FVCTV

-356 PGGSIEELKAATS
+356 PGGNIDDLKAATS

-376 KFSARKD
+376 KFSARRD

-402 GNTVQPGEEWSFNTV
+402 GNTIQPGEEWSFNTV

-479 IGLDATVD
+479 VGLDATVD

-496 NNTDMPV
+496 NNTDMPA
-503 YIFAKV
+503 YIFARV

-522 VYVYGTPL
+522 VYVYGKPL
-530 PEGVTYQSRNEIK
+530 PEGVTYQSRNEII
-543 EQASRQSEAIYTND
+543 EERSRQDEAIYTND
-557 PSIPTGYQLE
+557 ASIPTGYQLE

-585 DGKLVES
+585 DGKLAES

-607 SIGTGAALA
+607 SIGTGAPLA
-616 AGQTPDPSWKPYGTA
+616 SGQTPDPAWKPYGTP

>member
-1 MSERAERG
+1 
-9 KMANDKY
+9 MANDKY

-29 MKKNVTTAKR
+29 MKKNTTAAKR
-39 ATQATATRST
+39 TAAQGTATRS
-49 AKSGASSARTSAAA
+49 AASSARTSAAA
-63 KRTTTAHSTVTR
+63 KRTTAAHTTATR
-75 STTTRSTAS
+75 STATRSTATRSTAS
-84 HSSARG
+84 RSSARG
-90 STARSSSTRSSATHS
+90 SVQHGAAT
-105 TAARSNS
+105 
-112 AHSTAAKANTQR
+112 HSTAAKANTR
-124 TANQAQHKKHK
+124 HAANQVQHKKRK
-135 KKKSGSGAL
+135 RKKSGSGAL
-144 KWIALAAAALVCVII
+144 KWIALAAAALICVII

-217 TVAVTISCGENSWTL
+217 TVAVTISSGENSWTL
-232 DSAAMG
+232 DSDAMG
-238 MGYDIADAL
+238 MGYDIAEAL

-260 TVVITGAGVGEFDAK
+260 TVVITGAGEGEFDAK
-275 YTWDREKIISA
+275 YTWDRGKIISA
-286 LTAMSQTV
+286 LAAMSQSI

-309 EQEERFIYHTGEE
+309 TQEERFIYHTGEE

-336 KALEQGD
+336 KALGQGE
-343 FECTV
+343 FVCTV

-356 PGGSIEELKAATS
+356 PGGNIDDLKAATS

-376 KFSARKD
+376 KFSARRD

-402 GNTVQPGEEWSFNTV
+402 GNTIQPGEEWSFNTV

-479 IGLDATVD
+479 VGLDATVD

-496 NNTDMPV
+496 NNTDMPA

-509 EKVEGSSSRHTIT
+509 EKVEGSSSRNTIT
-522 VYVYGTPL
+522 VYVYGKPL
-530 PEGVTYQSRNEIK
+530 PEGVTYQSRNEII
-543 EQASRQSEAIYTND
+543 EERSRQDEAIYTND
-557 PSIPTGYQLE
+557 ASIPTGYQLE

-585 DGKLVES
+585 DGKLAES

-607 SIGTGAALA
+607 SIGTGAPLA
-616 AGQTPDPSWKPYGTA
+616 SGQTPDPAWKPYGTP

>member
-1 MSERAERG
+1 
-9 KMANDKY
+9 MANDKY

-29 MKKNVTTAKR
+29 MKKKVTTAKR
-39 ATQATATRST
+39 TTQPAAARST
-49 AKSGASSARTSAAA
+49 AKSGAASARTSAAA
-63 KRTTTAHSTVTR
+63 KRTTTTRSTAERSTTSRSSARSNAQHSTAARTSAARSTATHSTVTR
-75 STTTRSTAS
+75 ST
-84 HSSARG
+84 
-90 STARSSSTRSSATHS
+90 
-105 TAARSNS
+105 
-112 AHSTAAKANTQR
+112 AAKANTRR
-124 TANQAQHKKHK
+124 TANQAQHKKRK
-135 KKKSGSGAL
+135 RKKSGSGAL
-144 KWIALAAAALVCVII
+144 KWIALAAAALICVIV
-159 IVSIANSGGADAVA
+159 IVSVSNSGGADAVA

-217 TVAVTISCGENSWTL
+217 TVAVTISSGENSWTL
-232 DSAAMG
+232 DSDAMG
-238 MGYDIADAL
+238 MGYDIAEAL

-260 TVVITGAGVGEFDAK
+260 TVVITDGGMGEFDAK
-275 YTWDREKIISA
+275 YTWDRGKIISA
-286 LTAMSQTV
+286 LAAMSQSI

-309 EQEERFIYHTGEE
+309 TQEERFIYHTGEE

-336 KALEQGD
+336 KALEQGE
-343 FECTV
+343 FVCTV

-356 PGGSIEELKAATS
+356 PGGSIDDLKAATS

-376 KFSARKD
+376 KFSARRD

-402 GNTVQPGEEWSFNTV
+402 GNTIQPGEQWSFNTV

-433 SGGKE
+433 SGGKK

-479 IGLDATVD
+479 VGLDATVD

-503 YIFAKV
+503 YIFARV
-509 EKVEGSSSRHTIT
+509 ENVEGSSSRHTIT
-522 VYVYGTPL
+522 VYVYGKPL
-530 PEGVTYQSRNEIK
+530 PEGVTYQSRNEII
-543 EQASRQSEAIYTND
+543 EERSRLDGAIYTND
-557 PSIPTGYQLE
+557 PSIPTGYQVE
-567 RVQGHKYYVAEAY
+567 DIQGHKYYVAEAY

-585 DGKLVES
+585 DGKLAES
-592 KLLYTDKYKGNPPEV
+592 KLLYTDTYGGNVPEV
-607 SIGTGAALA
+607 RVGTGAPLA
-616 AGQTPDPSWKPYGTA
+616 PGQTPDPAWQPYGTA
-631 LEDAN
+631 LKDAN

>member
-1 MSERAERG
+1 
-9 KMANDKY
+9 MANDKY

-29 MKKNVTTAKR
+29 MKKNTTAAKR
-39 ATQATATRST
+39 TAAQGTATRS
-49 AKSGASSARTSAAA
+49 AASSARTSAAA
-63 KRTTTAHSTVTR
+63 KRTTAAHTTATR
-75 STTTRSTAS
+75 STATRSTATRSTAS
-84 HSSARG
+84 RSSARG
-90 STARSSSTRSSATHS
+90 SAQHGAAT
-105 TAARSNS
+105 
-112 AHSTAAKANTQR
+112 HSTAAKANTR
-124 TANQAQHKKHK
+124 HAANQVQHKKRK
-135 KKKSGSGAL
+135 RKKSGSGAL
-144 KWIALAAAALVCVII
+144 KWIALAAAALICVII

-217 TVAVTISCGENSWTL
+217 TVAVTISSGENSWTL
-232 DSAAMG
+232 DSDAMG
-238 MGYDIADAL
+238 MGYDIAEAL

-260 TVVITGAGVGEFDAK
+260 TVVITGAGEGEFDAK
-275 YTWDREKIISA
+275 YTWDRGKIISA
-286 LTAMSQTV
+286 LAAMSQSI

-309 EQEERFIYHTGEE
+309 TQEERFIYHTGEE

-336 KALEQGD
+336 KALGQGE
-343 FECTV
+343 FVCTV

-356 PGGSIEELKAATS
+356 PGGNIDDLKAATS

-376 KFSARKD
+376 KFSARRD

-402 GNTVQPGEEWSFNTV
+402 GNTIQPGEEWSFNTV

-479 IGLDATVD
+479 VGLDATVD

-496 NNTDMPV
+496 NNTDMPA

-509 EKVEGSSSRHTIT
+509 EKVEGSSSRNTIT
-522 VYVYGTPL
+522 VYVYGKPL
-530 PEGVTYQSRNEIK
+530 PEGVTYKSRNEII
-543 EQASRQSEAIYTND
+543 EEASRQAEAIYTND
-557 PSIPTGYQLE
+557 ASIPTGYQLE

-585 DGKLVES
+585 DGKLAES

-607 SIGTGAALA
+607 SIGTGAPLA
-616 AGQTPDPSWKPYGTA
+616 SGQTPDPAWKPYGTP

>member
-1 MSERAERG
+1 
-9 KMANDKY
+9 MANDKY

-29 MKKNVTTAKR
+29 MKKNTTAAKR
-39 ATQATATRST
+39 TAAQGTATRS
-49 AKSGASSARTSAAA
+49 AASSARTSAAA
-63 KRTTTAHSTVTR
+63 KRTTAAHTTA
-75 STTTRSTAS
+75 TRSTAERS
-84 HSSARG
+84 TTSRSSARS
-90 STARSSSTRSSATHS
+90 STAHSAAARSTATHS
-105 TAARSNS
+105 TAARS
-112 AHSTAAKANTQR
+112 TAAKANTRR

-144 KWIALAAAALVCVII
+144 KWIALAAAALICVII
-159 IVSIANSGGADAVA
+159 IVSIANSSGADAVA

-217 TVAVTISCGENSWTL
+217 TVAVTISSGENSWTL
-232 DSAAMG
+232 DSDAMG
-238 MGYDIADAL
+238 MGYDIAEAL

-260 TVVITGAGVGEFDAK
+260 TVVITGAGEGEFDAK
-275 YTWDREKIISA
+275 YTWDRGKIISA
-286 LTAMSQTV
+286 LAAMSQSI

-309 EQEERFIYHTGEE
+309 TQEERFIYHTGEE

-336 KALEQGD
+336 KALEQGE
-343 FECTV
+343 FVCTV

-356 PGGSIEELKAATS
+356 PGGNIDDLKAATS

-376 KFSARKD
+376 KFSARRD

-479 IGLDATVD
+479 VGLDATVD

-496 NNTDMPV
+496 NNTDMPA
-503 YIFAKV
+503 YIFARV

-522 VYVYGTPL
+522 VYVYGKPL
-530 PEGVTYQSRNEIK
+530 PEGVTYQSRNEII
-543 EQASRQSEAIYTND
+543 EERSRQDEAIYTND
-557 PSIPTGYQLE
+557 ASIPTGYQLE

-585 DGKLVES
+585 DGKLAES

-607 SIGTGAALA
+607 SIGTGAPLA
-616 AGQTPDPSWKPYGTA
+616 SGQTPDPAWKPYGTP

>member
-1 MSERAERG
+1 
-9 KMANDKY
+9 MANDKY

-29 MKKNVTTAKR
+29 MKKNTTAAKR
-39 ATQATATRST
+39 TTQPAAARST
-49 AKSGASSARTSAAA
+49 AKSGAASARTSAAA
-63 KRTTTAHSTVTR
+63 KRTTT
-75 STTTRSTAS
+75 TRSTAERS
-84 HSSARG
+84 TTSRSSARG
-90 STARSSSTRSSATHS
+90 SAQHGAATRS
-105 TAARSNS
+105 TA
-112 AHSTAAKANTQR
+112 AHSTAAKANTRR
-124 TANQAQHKKHK
+124 TANQAQHKKRK
-135 KKKSGSGAL
+135 RKKSGSGAL
-144 KWIALAAAALVCVII
+144 KWIALAAAALICVIV
-159 IVSIANSGGADAVA
+159 IVSVSNSGGADAVA

-217 TVAVTISCGENSWTL
+217 TVAVTISSGENSWTL

-260 TVVITGAGVGEFDAK
+260 TVVITDGGVGEFDAK
-275 YTWDREKIISA
+275 YTWDRGKIISA
-286 LTAMSQTV
+286 LAAMSQSI

-309 EQEERFIYHTGEE
+309 SQEERFIYHAGEE

-336 KALEQGD
+336 KALGQGE
-343 FECTV
+343 FVCTV

-356 PGGSIEELKAATS
+356 PGGNIDDLKAATS

-376 KFSARKD
+376 KFSARRD

-402 GNTVQPGEEWSFNTV
+402 GNTIQPGEEWSFNTV

-479 IGLDATVD
+479 VGLDATVD

-496 NNTDMPV
+496 NNTDMPA

-509 EKVEGSSSRHTIT
+509 ENVEGSSSRHTIT
-522 VYVYGTPL
+522 VYVYGKPL
-530 PEGVTYQSRNEIK
+530 PEGVTYQSRNEIT
-543 EQASRQSEAIYTND
+543 EERSRQDEAIYTND
-557 PSIPTGYQLE
+557 ASIPTGYQLE

-585 DGKLVES
+585 DGKLAES

-607 SIGTGAALA
+607 SIGTGAPLA
-616 AGQTPDPSWKPYGTA
+616 SGQTPDPAWKPYGTP

>member
-1 MSERAERG
+1 
-9 KMANDKY
+9 MANDKY

-29 MKKNVTTAKR
+29 MKKNTTAAKR
-39 ATQATATRST
+39 TAAQGTAARST
-49 AKSGASSARTSAAA
+49 APSARTSAAA
-63 KRTTTAHSTVTR
+63 KRTTAAHGT
-75 STTTRSTAS
+75 
-84 HSSARG
+84 
-90 STARSSSTRSSATHS
+90 ATHS
-105 TAARSNS
+105 TAARGTASRS
-112 AHSTAAKANTQR
+112 SARSSTAHSAAARSSATRSTAAHSTAAKANTR
-124 TANQAQHKKHK
+124 HAANQVQHKKRK
-135 KKKSGSGAL
+135 RKKSGSGAL
-144 KWIALAAAALVCVII
+144 KWIALAAAALICVIV
-159 IVSIANSGGADAVA
+159 IVSVSNSGGADAVA

-217 TVAVTISCGENSWTL
+217 TVAVTISSGENSWTL

-260 TVVITGAGVGEFDAK
+260 TVVITDGGVGEFDAK
-275 YTWDREKIISA
+275 YTWNRGKIISA
-286 LTAMSQTV
+286 LAAMSQSI

-309 EQEERFIYHTGEE
+309 SQEERFIYHAGEE

-336 KALEQGD
+336 KALGQGE
-343 FECTV
+343 FVCTV

-356 PGGSIEELKAATS
+356 PGGNIDDLKAATS

-376 KFSARKD
+376 KFSSRRD

-479 IGLDATVD
+479 VGLDATVD

-496 NNTDMPV
+496 NNTDMPA

-509 EKVEGSSSRHTIT
+509 ENVEGSSSRNTIT
-522 VYVYGTPL
+522 VYVYGKPL
-530 PEGVTYQSRNEIK
+530 PEGVTYKSRNEII
-543 EQASRQSEAIYTND
+543 EEASRQAEAIYTND
-557 PSIPTGYQLE
+557 ASIPTGYQLE

-585 DGKLVES
+585 DGKLAES

-607 SIGTGAALA
+607 SIGTGAPLA
-616 AGQTPDPSWKPYGTA
+616 SGQTPDPAWQPYGTA

>member
-1 MSERAERG
+1 
-9 KMANDKY
+9 MANDKY

-39 ATQATATRST
+39 TTQPAAARST
-49 AKSGASSARTSAAA
+49 AKSGAASARTSAAA
-63 KRTTTAHSTVTR
+63 KRTTAAHTTA
-75 STTTRSTAS
+75 TRSTAS
-84 HSSARG
+84 RSSARS
-90 STARSSSTRSSATHS
+90 STAHSAAARSSATRS
-105 TAARSNS
+105 TA
-112 AHSTAAKANTQR
+112 AHSTAAKANTR
-124 TANQAQHKKHK
+124 HAANQVQHKKRK
-135 KKKSGSGAL
+135 RKKSGSGAL

-217 TVAVTISCGENSWTL
+217 TVAVTISSGENSWTL
-232 DSAAMG
+232 DSDAMG
-238 MGYDIADAL
+238 MGYDIAEAL

-260 TVVITGAGVGEFDAK
+260 TVVITGAGEGEFDAK
-275 YTWDREKIISA
+275 YTWDRGKIISA
-286 LTAMSQTV
+286 LAAMSQSI

-309 EQEERFIYHTGEE
+309 TQEERFIYHTGEE

-336 KALEQGD
+336 KALGQGE
-343 FECTV
+343 FVCTV

-356 PGGSIEELKAATS
+356 PGGSIDDLKAATS

-376 KFSARKD
+376 KFSARRD

-402 GNTVQPGEEWSFNTV
+402 GNTIQPGEEWSFNTV

-438 YTIQAGGGICQV
+438 YTIQAGGGICQP

-470 HTIPSDYVP
+470 HSIPSDYVP
-479 IGLDATVD
+479 VGLDATVD
-487 TRGIDFVWK
+487 TRGLDFVWR

-503 YIFAKV
+503 YIFARV

-522 VYVYGTPL
+522 VYVYGKPL
-530 PEGVTYQSRNEIK
+530 PEGVTYKSRSEIV
-543 EQASRQSEAIYTND
+543 EEHSRQDEVIYTND
-557 PSIPTGYQLE
+557 ASIPTGYQLE

-607 SIGTGAALA
+607 SIGTGAPLA
-616 AGQTPDPSWKPYGTA
+616 SGQTPDPAWKPYGTP

>member
-1 MSERAERG
+1 
-9 KMANDKY
+9 MANDKY

-29 MKKNVTTAKR
+29 MKKNTTAAKR
-39 ATQATATRST
+39 TAAQGTAARST
-49 AKSGASSARTSAAA
+49 ASAARTSAAA
-63 KRTTTAHSTVTR
+63 KRTTAAHTTA
-75 STTTRSTAS
+75 TRSTAS
-84 HSSARG
+84 RSSARS
-90 STARSSSTRSSATHS
+90 STAHSAAARSSATRS
-105 TAARSNS
+105 TA
-112 AHSTAAKANTQR
+112 AHSTAAKANTRR

-144 KWIALAAAALVCVII
+144 KWIALAAAALICVII

-217 TVAVTISCGENSWTL
+217 TVAVTISSGENSWTL
-232 DSAAMG
+232 DSDAMG
-238 MGYDIADAL
+238 MGYDIAEAL

-260 TVVITGAGVGEFDAK
+260 TVVITGAGEGEFDAK
-275 YTWDREKIISA
+275 YTWDRGKIISA
-286 LTAMSQTV
+286 LAAMSQSI

-309 EQEERFIYHTGEE
+309 SQEARFIYHAGEE

-336 KALEQGD
+336 KALEQGE
-343 FECTV
+343 FVCTV

-356 PGGSIEELKAATS
+356 PGGNIDDLKAATS

-376 KFSARKD
+376 KFSARRD

-402 GNTVQPGEEWSFNTV
+402 GNTIQPGEEWSFNTV

-479 IGLDATVD
+479 VGLDATVD

-496 NNTDMPV
+496 NNTDMPA

-509 EKVEGSSSRHTIT
+509 ENVEGSSSRHTIT
-522 VYVYGTPL
+522 VYVYGKPL
-530 PEGVTYQSRNEIK
+530 PEGVTYQSRNEIT
-543 EQASRQSEAIYTND
+543 EERSRQDEAIYTND
-557 PSIPTGYQLE
+557 ASIPTGYQLE

-585 DGKLVES
+585 DGKLAES

-607 SIGTGAALA
+607 SIGTGAPLA
-616 AGQTPDPSWKPYGTA
+616 SGQTPDPAWQPYGTA
-631 LEDAN
+631 LKDAN

>member
-1 MSERAERG
+1 
-9 KMANDKY
+9 MANDKY

-29 MKKNVTTAKR
+29 MKKNTAAAKR
-39 ATQATATRST
+39 TAAQGTATRS
-49 AKSGASSARTSAAA
+49 AAPSARTSAAA
-63 KRTTTAHSTVTR
+63 KRTTAAHGT
-75 STTTRSTAS
+75 
-84 HSSARG
+84 
-90 STARSSSTRSSATHS
+90 ATHS
-105 TAARSNS
+105 TAARGTASRS
-112 AHSTAAKANTQR
+112 SARGSAAARSSATRSTAAHSTAAKANTR
-124 TANQAQHKKHK
+124 HAANQVQHKKRK
-135 KKKSGSGAL
+135 RKKSGSGAL
-144 KWIALAAAALVCVII
+144 KWIALAAAALICVII

-217 TVAVTISCGENSWTL
+217 TVAVTISSGENSWTL
-232 DSAAMG
+232 DSDAMG

-247 ADGLNFGRGEDDN
+247 ADGLNFGRGEDNN
-260 TVVITGAGVGEFDAK
+260 TVVITGAGEGEFDAK
-275 YTWDREKIISA
+275 YTWDRGKIMSA
-286 LTAMSQTV
+286 LAAMSQSI

-309 EQEERFIYHTGEE
+309 SQEERFIYHAGEE

-336 KALEQGD
+336 KALEQGE
-343 FECTV
+343 FVCTV

-356 PGGSIEELKAATS
+356 PGGNIDDLKAATS

-376 KFSARKD
+376 KFSARRD

-402 GNTVQPGEEWSFNTV
+402 GNTIQPGEEWSFNTV

-479 IGLDATVD
+479 VGLDATVD

-496 NNTDMPV
+496 NNTDMPA

-509 EKVEGSSSRHTIT
+509 ENVEGSSSRNTIT
-522 VYVYGTPL
+522 VYVYGKPL
-530 PEGVTYQSRNEIK
+530 PEGVTYKSRNEII
-543 EQASRQSEAIYTND
+543 EEASRQAEAIYTND
-557 PSIPTGYQLE
+557 ASIPTGYQLE

-585 DGKLVES
+585 DGKLAES

-607 SIGTGAALA
+607 SIGTGAPLA
-616 AGQTPDPSWKPYGTA
+616 SGQTPDPAWQPYGTA
-631 LEDAN
+631 LKDAN

>member
-1 MSERAERG
+1 
-9 KMANDKY
+9 MANDKY

-29 MKKNVTTAKR
+29 MKKNTTAAKR
-39 ATQATATRST
+39 TAAQGTAARST
-49 AKSGASSARTSAAA
+49 ASAARTSAAA
-63 KRTTTAHSTVTR
+63 KRTTAAHTTA
-75 STTTRSTAS
+75 TRSTAS
-84 HSSARG
+84 RSSARS
-90 STARSSSTRSSATHS
+90 STAHSAAARSSATRS
-105 TAARSNS
+105 TA
-112 AHSTAAKANTQR
+112 AHSTAAKANTRR

-144 KWIALAAAALVCVII
+144 KWIALAAAALICVII

-217 TVAVTISCGENSWTL
+217 TVAVTISSGENSWTL
-232 DSAAMG
+232 DSDAMG
-238 MGYDIADAL
+238 MGYDIAEAL

-260 TVVITGAGVGEFDAK
+260 TVVITGGGVGEFDAK
-275 YTWDREKIISA
+275 YTWDRGKIISA
-286 LTAMSQTV
+286 LAAMSQSI

-309 EQEERFIYHTGEE
+309 SQEERFIYHAGEE

-336 KALEQGD
+336 KALEQGE
-343 FECTV
+343 FVCTV

-356 PGGSIEELKAATS
+356 PGGNIDDLKAATS

-376 KFSARKD
+376 KFSARRD

-402 GNTVQPGEEWSFNTV
+402 GNTIQPGEEWSFNTV

-479 IGLDATVD
+479 VGLDATVD

-496 NNTDMPV
+496 NNTDMPA

-522 VYVYGTPL
+522 VYVYGKPL
-530 PEGVTYQSRNEIK
+530 PEGVTYQSRNEII
-543 EQASRQSEAIYTND
+543 EERSRQDEAIYTND
-557 PSIPTGYQLE
+557 ASIPTGYQLE

-585 DGKLVES
+585 DGKLAES

-607 SIGTGAALA
+607 SIGTGAPLA
-616 AGQTPDPSWKPYGTA
+616 SGQTPDPAWKPYGTP

>member
-1 MSERAERG
+1 MPERAERG

-29 MKKNVTTAKR
+29 MKKNTTAAKR
-39 ATQATATRST
+39 TAAQGTATRS
-49 AKSGASSARTSAAA
+49 AASSARTSAAA
-63 KRTTTAHSTVTR
+63 KRTTAAHTTATR
-75 STTTRSTAS
+75 STATRSTAS
-84 HSSARG
+84 RSSARG
-90 STARSSSTRSSATHS
+90 SAQHGAATRS
-105 TAARSNS
+105 TA
-112 AHSTAAKANTQR
+112 AHSTAAKANTR
-124 TANQAQHKKHK
+124 HAANQVQHKKRK
-135 KKKSGSGAL
+135 RKKSGSGAL
-144 KWIALAAAALVCVII
+144 KWIALAAAALICVII

-193 VDVSGMTPEEAT
+193 VDVSGMTEEAT

-217 TVAVTISCGENSWTL
+217 TVAVTISSGENSWTL
-232 DSAAMG
+232 DSDAMG
-238 MGYDIADAL
+238 MGYDIAEAL

-260 TVVITGAGVGEFDAK
+260 TVVITGGGVGEFDAK
-275 YTWDREKIISA
+275 YTWDRGKIISA
-286 LTAMSQTV
+286 LAAMSQSI

-309 EQEERFIYHTGEE
+309 SQEERFIYHAGEE

-336 KALEQGD
+336 KALEQGE
-343 FECTV
+343 FVCTV

-356 PGGSIEELKAATS
+356 PGGNIDDLKAATS

-376 KFSARKD
+376 KFSARRD

-479 IGLDATVD
+479 VGLDATVD

-496 NNTDMPV
+496 NNTDMPA
-503 YIFAKV
+503 YIFARV

-522 VYVYGTPL
+522 VYVYGKPL
-530 PEGVTYQSRNEIK
+530 PEGVTYQSRNEII
-543 EQASRQSEAIYTND
+543 EERSRQDEAIYTND
-557 PSIPTGYQLE
+557 ASIPTGYQLE

-585 DGKLVES
+585 DGKLAES

-607 SIGTGAALA
+607 SIGTGAPLA
-616 AGQTPDPSWKPYGTA
+616 SGQTPDPAWQPYGTA

>member
-1 MSERAERG
+1 
-9 KMANDKY
+9 MANDKY

-29 MKKNVTTAKR
+29 MKKNTTAAKR
-39 ATQATATRST
+39 TAAQGTATRS
-49 AKSGASSARTSAAA
+49 AASSARTSAAA
-63 KRTTTAHSTVTR
+63 KRTTAAHTTATR
-75 STTTRSTAS
+75 STATRSTATRSTAS
-84 HSSARG
+84 RSSARG
-90 STARSSSTRSSATHS
+90 SAQHGAAT
-105 TAARSNS
+105 
-112 AHSTAAKANTQR
+112 HSTAAKANTR
-124 TANQAQHKKHK
+124 HAANQVQHKKRK
-135 KKKSGSGAL
+135 RKKSGSGAL
-144 KWIALAAAALVCVII
+144 KWIALAAAALICVII

-217 TVAVTISCGENSWTL
+217 TVAVTISSGENSWTL
-232 DSAAMG
+232 ESDAMG
-238 MGYDIADAL
+238 MGYDIAEAL

-260 TVVITGAGVGEFDAK
+260 TVVITGAGEGEFDAK
-275 YTWDREKIISA
+275 YTWDRGKIISA
-286 LTAMSQTV
+286 LAAMSQSI

-309 EQEERFIYHTGEE
+309 TQEERFIYHTGEE

-336 KALEQGD
+336 KALGQGE
-343 FECTV
+343 FVCTV

-356 PGGSIEELKAATS
+356 PGGNIDDLKAATS

-376 KFSARKD
+376 KFSARRD

-402 GNTVQPGEEWSFNTV
+402 GNTIQPGEEWSFNTV

-479 IGLDATVD
+479 VGLDATVD

-496 NNTDMPV
+496 NNTDMPA

-509 EKVEGSSSRHTIT
+509 EKVEGSSSRNTIT
-522 VYVYGTPL
+522 VYVYGKPL
-530 PEGVTYQSRNEIK
+530 PEGVTYQSRNEII
-543 EQASRQSEAIYTND
+543 EERSRQDEAIYTND
-557 PSIPTGYQLE
+557 ASIPTGYQLE

-585 DGKLVES
+585 DGKLAES

-607 SIGTGAALA
+607 SIGTGAPLA
-616 AGQTPDPSWKPYGTA
+616 SGQTPDPAWKPYGTP

>member
-1 MSERAERG
+1 
-9 KMANDKY
+9 MANDKY

-29 MKKNVTTAKR
+29 MKKNTTAAKR
-39 ATQATATRST
+39 TAAQGTAARST
-49 AKSGASSARTSAAA
+49 ASAARTSAAA
-63 KRTTTAHSTVTR
+63 KRTTAAHTTA
-75 STTTRSTAS
+75 TRSTAS
-84 HSSARG
+84 RSSARS
-90 STARSSSTRSSATHS
+90 STAHSAAARSSATRS
-105 TAARSNS
+105 TA
-112 AHSTAAKANTQR
+112 AHSTAAKANTRR
-124 TANQAQHKKHK
+124 TANQAQHKKHE

-159 IVSIANSGGADAVA
+159 IISISNSSGADAVA

-217 TVAVTISCGENSWTL
+217 TVAVTISSGENSWTL
-232 DSAAMG
+232 DSDAMG
-238 MGYDIADAL
+238 MGYDIAEAL

-260 TVVITGAGVGEFDAK
+260 TVVITSAGEGEFDAK
-275 YTWDREKIISA
+275 YTWDRGKIISA
-286 LTAMSQTV
+286 LAAMSQSI

-309 EQEERFIYHTGEE
+309 TQEERFIYHAGEE

-336 KALEQGD
+336 KALGQGE
-343 FECTV
+343 FVCTV

-356 PGGSIEELKAATS
+356 PGGNIDDLKAATS

-376 KFSARKD
+376 KFSARRD

-402 GNTVQPGEEWSFNTV
+402 GNTIQPGEEWSFNTV

-479 IGLDATVD
+479 VGLDATVD

-496 NNTDMPV
+496 NNTDMPA

-522 VYVYGTPL
+522 VYVYGKPL
-530 PEGVTYQSRNEIK
+530 PEGVTYQSRNEII
-543 EQASRQSEAIYTND
+543 EERSRQDEAIYTND
-557 PSIPTGYQLE
+557 ASIPTGYQLE

-585 DGKLVES
+585 DGKLAES

-607 SIGTGAALA
+607 SIGTGAPLA
-616 AGQTPDPSWKPYGTA
+616 SGQTPDPAWQPYGTA

>member
-1 MSERAERG
+1 
-9 KMANDKY
+9 MANDKY

-29 MKKNVTTAKR
+29 MKKNTTAAKR
-39 ATQATATRST
+39 TAAQGTATRST
-49 AKSGASSARTSAAA
+49 ASAARTSAAA
-63 KRTTTAHSTVTR
+63 KRTTAAHTTATR
-75 STTTRSTAS
+75 STATRSTAS
-84 HSSARG
+84 RSSARS
-90 STARSSSTRSSATHS
+90 STAHSAAARSSATRS
-105 TAARSNS
+105 TA
-112 AHSTAAKANTQR
+112 AHSTAAKANTR
-124 TANQAQHKKHK
+124 HAANQVQHKKRK
-135 KKKSGSGAL
+135 RKKSGSGAL
-144 KWIALAAAALVCVII
+144 KWIALAAAALICVII

-217 TVAVTISCGENSWTL
+217 TVAVTISSGENSWTL
-232 DSAAMG
+232 DSDAMG

-260 TVVITGAGVGEFDAK
+260 TVVITGGGIGEFDAK
-275 YTWDREKIISA
+275 YTWDRGKIISA
-286 LTAMSQTV
+286 LAAMSQSI

-309 EQEERFIYHTGEE
+309 TQEERFIYHAGEE

-336 KALEQGD
+336 KALEQGE
-343 FECTV
+343 FVCTV

-356 PGGSIEELKAATS
+356 PGGNIDDLKAATS

-376 KFSARKD
+376 KFSARRD

-402 GNTVQPGEEWSFNTV
+402 GNTIQPGEEWSFNTV

-479 IGLDATVD
+479 VGLDATVD

-496 NNTDMPV
+496 NNTDMPA

-509 EKVEGSSSRHTIT
+509 ENVEGSSSRHTIT
-522 VYVYGTPL
+522 VYVYGKPL
-530 PEGVTYQSRNEIK
+530 PEGVTYQSRNEII
-543 EQASRQSEAIYTND
+543 EEASRQAEAIYTND
-557 PSIPTGYQLE
+557 ASIPTGYQLE

-585 DGKLVES
+585 DGKLAES

-607 SIGTGAALA
+607 SIGTGAPLA
-616 AGQTPDPSWKPYGTA
+616 SGQTPDPAWKPYGTP

>member
-1 MSERAERG
+1 MPERAERG

-29 MKKNVTTAKR
+29 MKKKVTTAKR
-39 ATQATATRST
+39 TTQPAAARST
-49 AKSGASSARTSAAA
+49 AKSGAASARTSAAA
-63 KRTTTAHSTVTR
+63 KRTTT
-75 STTTRSTAS
+75 TRSTAERGTAS
-84 HSSARG
+84 RSSARG
-90 STARSSSTRSSATHS
+90 SAQHGAATRS
-105 TAARSNS
+105 TA
-112 AHSTAAKANTQR
+112 AHSTAAKANTRR

-144 KWIALAAAALVCVII
+144 KWIALAAAALICVIV
-159 IVSIANSGGADAVA
+159 IVSVSNSGGADAVA

-217 TVAVTISCGENSWTL
+217 TVAVTISSGENSWTL

-238 MGYDIADAL
+238 MGYDIAEAL

-260 TVVITGAGVGEFDAK
+260 TVVITGGGIGEFDAK
-275 YTWDREKIISA
+275 YTWDREKIMSA
-286 LTAMSQTV
+286 LAAMSQSI

-309 EQEERFIYHTGEE
+309 TQEERFIYHTGEE

-336 KALEQGD
+336 KALEQGE
-343 FECTV
+343 FVCTV

-356 PGGSIEELKAATS
+356 PGGSIDDLKAATS

-376 KFSARKD
+376 KFSARRD

-402 GNTVQPGEEWSFNTV
+402 GNTIQPGEEWSFNTV

-479 IGLDATVD
+479 VGLDATVD

-496 NNTDMPV
+496 NDTDMPV
-503 YIFAKV
+503 YIFARV
-509 EKVEGSSSRHTIT
+509 EKVEGSSSRNTIT
-522 VYVYGTPL
+522 VYVYGKPL
-530 PEGVTYQSRNEIK
+530 PEGVTYQSRNEII
-543 EQASRQSEAIYTND
+543 EERSRLDGAIYTND

-607 SIGTGAALA
+607 SIGTGAPLA
-616 AGQTPDPSWKPYGTA
+616 SGQTPDPAWKPYGTP

>member
-1 MSERAERG
+1 
-9 KMANDKY
+9 MANDKY

-29 MKKNVTTAKR
+29 MKKNTTAAKR
-39 ATQATATRST
+39 TAAQGTATRS
-49 AKSGASSARTSAAA
+49 AASSARTSAAA
-63 KRTTTAHSTVTR
+63 KRTTAAHTTATR
-75 STTTRSTAS
+75 STATRSTATRSTAS
-84 HSSARG
+84 RSSARG
-90 STARSSSTRSSATHS
+90 SAQHGAAT
-105 TAARSNS
+105 
-112 AHSTAAKANTQR
+112 HSTAAKANTR
-124 TANQAQHKKHK
+124 HAANQVQHKKRK
-135 KKKSGSGAL
+135 RKKSGSGAL
-144 KWIALAAAALVCVII
+144 KWIALAAAALICVII

-217 TVAVTISCGENSWTL
+217 TVAVTISSGENSWTL
-232 DSAAMG
+232 DSDAMG
-238 MGYDIADAL
+238 MGYDIAEAL

-260 TVVITGAGVGEFDAK
+260 TVVITGAGEGEFDAK
-275 YTWDREKIISA
+275 HTWDRGKIISA
-286 LTAMSQTV
+286 LAAMSQSI

-309 EQEERFIYHTGEE
+309 TQEERFIYHTGEE

-336 KALEQGD
+336 KALGQGE
-343 FECTV
+343 FVCTV

-356 PGGSIEELKAATS
+356 PGGNIDDLKAATS

-376 KFSARKD
+376 KFSARRD

-402 GNTVQPGEEWSFNTV
+402 GNTIQPGEEWSFNTV

-479 IGLDATVD
+479 VGLDATVD

-496 NNTDMPV
+496 NNTDMPA

-509 EKVEGSSSRHTIT
+509 EKVEGSSSRNTIT
-522 VYVYGTPL
+522 VYVYGKPL
-530 PEGVTYQSRNEIK
+530 PEGVTYKSRNEII
-543 EQASRQSEAIYTND
+543 EEASRQAEAIYTND
-557 PSIPTGYQLE
+557 ASIPTGYQLE

-585 DGKLVES
+585 DGKLAES

-607 SIGTGAALA
+607 SIGTGAPLA
-616 AGQTPDPSWKPYGTA
+616 SGQTPDPAWKPYGTP

>member
-1 MSERAERG
+1 
-9 KMANDKY
+9 MANDKY

-29 MKKNVTTAKR
+29 MKKNTTAAKR
-39 ATQATATRST
+39 TAAQGTAARST
-49 AKSGASSARTSAAA
+49 APSARTSAAA
-63 KRTTTAHSTVTR
+63 KRTTA
-75 STTTRSTAS
+75 TRSTAE
-84 HSSARG
+84 R
-90 STARSSSTRSSATHS
+90 STTSRSYARSSAQHSTATRTSAARSTATHS
-105 TAARSNS
+105 TA
-112 AHSTAAKANTQR
+112 AHSTAAKANTR
-124 TANQAQHKKHK
+124 HAANQVQRKKHK

-144 KWIALAAAALVCVII
+144 KWIALAAAALICVII
-159 IVSIANSGGADAVA
+159 IVSIANSSGADAVA

-217 TVAVTISCGENSWTL
+217 TVAVTISSGENSWTL
-232 DSAAMG
+232 DSDAMG
-238 MGYDIADAL
+238 MGYDIAEAL

-260 TVVITGAGVGEFDAK
+260 TVVITGAGEGEFDAK
-275 YTWDREKIISA
+275 YTWDRGKIISA
-286 LTAMSQTV
+286 LAAMSQSI

-309 EQEERFIYHTGEE
+309 TQEERFIYHTGEE

-336 KALEQGD
+336 KALEQGE
-343 FECTV
+343 FVCTV

-356 PGGSIEELKAATS
+356 PGGNIDDLKAATS

-376 KFSARKD
+376 KFSARRD

-402 GNTVQPGEEWSFNTV
+402 GNTIQPGEEWSFNTV

-479 IGLDATVD
+479 VGLDATVD

-496 NNTDMPV
+496 NNTDMPA
-503 YIFAKV
+503 YIFARV
-509 EKVEGSSSRHTIT
+509 EKVEGSSSRNTIT
-522 VYVYGTPL
+522 VYVYGKPL
-530 PEGVTYQSRNEIK
+530 PEGVTYKSRNEII
-543 EQASRQSEAIYTND
+543 EEASRQAEAIYTND
-557 PSIPTGYQLE
+557 ASIPTGYQLE

-585 DGKLVES
+585 DGKLAES

-607 SIGTGAALA
+607 SIGTGAPLA
-616 AGQTPDPSWKPYGTA
+616 SGQMPDPAWQPYGTA
-631 LEDAN
+631 LKDAN

>member
-1 MSERAERG
+1 
-9 KMANDKY
+9 MANDKY

-39 ATQATATRST
+39 TTQPAAARST
-49 AKSGASSARTSAAA
+49 AKSGAASARTSAAA
-63 KRTTTAHSTVTR
+63 KRTTT
-75 STTTRSTAS
+75 TRSTAE
-84 HSSARG
+84 R
-90 STARSSSTRSSATHS
+90 STTSRSYARSSAQHSTATRTSAARSTATHS
-105 TAARSNS
+105 TAARS
-112 AHSTAAKANTQR
+112 TAAKANTRR

-135 KKKSGSGAL
+135 RKKSGSGAL
-144 KWIALAAAALVCVII
+144 KWIALAAAALICVII

-217 TVAVTISCGENSWTL
+217 TVAVTISSGENSWTL
-232 DSAAMG
+232 DSDAMG
-238 MGYDIADAL
+238 MGYDIAEAL

-260 TVVITGAGVGEFDAK
+260 TVVITDGGIGEFDAK
-275 YTWDREKIISA
+275 YTWDRGKIISA
-286 LTAMSQTV
+286 LAAMSQSI

-309 EQEERFIYHTGEE
+309 SQEERFIYHAGEE
-322 GITLNEEATADAIE
+322 GVTLNEEATADAIE
-336 KALEQGD
+336 KALEQGE
-343 FECTV
+343 FVCTV

-356 PGGSIEELKAATS
+356 PGGNIDDLKAATS

-376 KFSARKD
+376 KFSARRD

-402 GNTVQPGEEWSFNTV
+402 GNTIQPGEKWSFNTV

-470 HTIPSDYVP
+470 HSIPSDYVP
-479 IGLDATVD
+479 VGLDATVD
-487 TRGIDFVWK
+487 TRGLDFVWR

-503 YIFAKV
+503 YIFARV
-509 EKVEGSSSRHTIT
+509 EKVEGSSSRNTIT
-522 VYVYGTPL
+522 VYVYGKPL
-530 PEGVTYQSRNEIK
+530 PEGVTYKSRSEIV
-543 EQASRQSEAIYTND
+543 EEHSRQDEVIYTND

-607 SIGTGAALA
+607 SIGTGAPLA
-616 AGQTPDPSWKPYGTA
+616 SGQTPDPAWKPYGTP